1 MSWRWLSKAG
11 ARAIHNEQLAEH
23 GGRPG
28 LRDEAL
34 LDSALSRPRNQAA
47 YGQAGI
53 ARLAAAYAFGLAR
66 NHPFVDGNKRTAF
79 VAAATFLLLNGW
91 EITASEKAVV
101 ETFLR
106 LAAGEM
112 TEEQLAAW
120 YEKYTA
126 PPEQQDT
133 DMNPW
138 PR

>member
-1 MSWRWLSKAG
+1 
-11 ARAIHNEQLAEH
+11 
-23 GGRPG
+23 
-28 LRDEAL
+28 
-34 LDSALSRPRNQAA
+34 
-47 YGQAGI
+47 
-53 ARLAAAYAFGLAR
+53 
-66 NHPFVDGNKRTAF
+66 RTAF

-106 LAAGEM
+106 LAAGGM

-120 YEKYTA
+120 YEKNTA